1 MLLLSS
7 LYSYIFLSDCKIT
20 TFYSIYKYLSIGF
33 LNSKMNN
40 YTEAT
45 SSLHISHSSSF
56 YYRRIFPVIEHVKPC

>member
-1 MLLLSS
+1 MLLLLS

-40 YTEAT
+40 FT
-45 SSLHISHSSSF
+45 SHTSLKHGL
-56 YYRRIFPVIEHVKPC
+56 PVSVI